1 MPAVACLADLDQ
13 DHLSV
18 GNIGVEVF
26 AAGVVVV
33 VVVVVVAAAAV
44 AVEVAAVDVAVAAV
58 DPHHYVIEAETVVV
72 AVGPE
77 EVDSGCQENVVV
89 VVESVAAARD
99 PLLLVRVV
107 VLAQDQVVLTV
118 VEHRVTELVTS
129 LYPVVVGPCLVVI
142 HWPPQI
148 QVHLLRHQDHH
159 MDVGDSQMTILAGDI
174 PHLVVPQGPTV
185 QAALEAYPFRLY
197 IIRMVPPY
205 L

>member
-13 DHLSV
+13 DHPSV

-33 VVVVVVAAAAV
+33 VVVVVAAAVV

-58 DPHHYVIEAETVVV
+58 DPHHYVIGAEIVVV

-89 VVESVAAARD
+89 VESVAAARD
-99 PLLLVRVV
+99 HLLLVRVV

-118 VEHRVTELVTS
+118 VEHRVTEQVTS
-129 LYPVVVGPCLVVI
+129 LYPVAVGPCLVVI

-159 MDVGDSQMTILAGDI
+159 MDVGDSQMTMILAGDI